1 MPSIYFNFST
11 LASLTAK
18 ISHTENGLSGI
29 VQAVDVYFCY
39 SLYYLIRWQSVSY
52 SVHLKSH
59 SVMRIAFYLWK
70 NYAHKSI
77 SIYFHKVK
85 SYAYKSMRF

>member
-1 MPSIYFNFST
+1 MLSIIIFFSFSRNT
-11 LASLTAK
+11 
-18 ISHTENGLSGI
+18 
-29 VQAVDVYFCY
+29 
-39 SLYYLIRWQSVSY
+39 YLIRWQSVSY

-85 SYAYKSMRF
+85 SYAHKSAILDEHDISLPWA